1 MYTYCMTSE
10 SSISHAPARA
20 SMAYTGGS
28 DSGTAARTVRNS
40 DARALPLSAAAAAA
54 MTTSAGATPSLP
66 LSLRR
71 FFGAGGL
78 DDDAT
83 RVSAGAAGVLRFRG
97 LGVGVVGSSAIA
109 ADGGEEEE
117 EERAGNFGRHTRVR
131 ALSTCPA
138 HHRVTP
144 AASLLRREPA
154 CFWLAS
160 YGMRYVYGIMKD

>member
-78 DDDAT
+78 DEDAT

-97 LGVGVVGSSAIA
+97 LGVGVVGSWAIVQ
-109 ADGGEEEE
+109 DEEEE

-131 ALSTCPA
+131 ASLSTLLTTASRPPPPSS
-138 HHRVTP
+138 VTNP
-144 AASLLRREPA
+144 LV
-154 CFWLAS
+154 LAS
-160 YGMRYVYGIMKD
+160 